1 MEKRSIQ
8 STGGASFTITL
19 PKEWIIKNNIKQKD
33 NVNVYV
39 KPTGSLVIQPPTALE
54 RKTKKIIWTDK
65 LNDEEIKRELIAL
78 YILGVDEVEVKGKVI
93 NQESRLEIKKA
104 VQLLAGFE
112 IIEES
117 SKNIILKN
125 LFNLEKF
132 SVHEGIEKMFIMAFS
147 MFDDAVKAF
156 IANDKAVAVDIK
168 ERDFE
173 VDKFFFLVL
182 RQYHS
187 LINEIVSEEDLGLD
201 LKDAHYFENVARQ
214 LERIADHAVKIS
226 QQVIWGKVN
235 KNKDLNSLIQKTSK
249 KILFFLKEAMKFTK
263 KIDKERSHNT
273 LNKIKNTNKDTK
285 LLLEKI
291 IQTNCTEAVTVVDS
305 LIRLRR
311 YISNMAEL
319 TIDRALD

>member
-187 LINEIVSEEDLGLD
+187 LINEIVSEEDLRLD
-201 LKDAHYFENVARQ
+201 LKDAHYFENIARQ

-263 KIDKERSHNT
+263 EIDKEKSHNT

-285 LLLEKI
+285 LLLDKI
-291 IQTNCTEAVTVVDS
+291 IQKNCTEAVTVVDS